1 MTIPSV
7 PQRLLCPGSSNHA
20 AKGEIK
26 TEKRKRKEV
35 NMARKRGVIKGA
47 STFDFRL
54 RLPAY
59 EGSYFSFL
67 FFFGEKWTN
76 HFRKRNFRDFIES
89 MFLEM
94 KDEKNRM
101 KGLGRWNFD

>member
-1 MTIPSV
+1 MFRNDCSV
-7 PQRLLCPGSSNHA
+7 QALVVTQQKKKLRLRR
-20 AKGEIK
+20 
-26 TEKRKRKEV
+26 EKEKEE

-101 KGLGRWNFD
+101 KGLGRWIFD